1 MEQVRQQLQEYID
14 ANNLGNSIKVYT
26 QERGLV
32 ISLNDTV
39 LFPSGKAT
47 MTPESESIVRKV
59 GLSLK
64 GLNNY
69 IRIEGHTDNLPIS
82 TSDYPSNWELS
93 AARAT
98 NVVRFLLRETGLP
111 PDKISE
117 AGYGEFRPIAT
128 NDNEAGRNRNRRVD
142 IVILN
147 SKQGVAEPH

>member
-1 MEQVRQQLQEYID
+1 
-14 ANNLGNSIKVYT
+14 
-26 QERGLV
+26 
-32 ISLNDTV
+32 
-39 LFPSGKAT
+39 
-47 MTPESESIVRKV
+47 V

-82 TSDYPSNWELS
+82 SSDFPSNWELS

-98 NVVRFLLRETGLP
+98 NVVRFLLKEDGLP

-128 NDNEAGRNRNRRVD
+128 NDSEAGRSRNRRVD